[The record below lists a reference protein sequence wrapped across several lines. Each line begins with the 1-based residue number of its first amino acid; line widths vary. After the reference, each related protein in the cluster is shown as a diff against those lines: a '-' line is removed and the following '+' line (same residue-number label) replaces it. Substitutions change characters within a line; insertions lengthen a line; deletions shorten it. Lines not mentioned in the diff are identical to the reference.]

1 MSQLLA
7 QLPGLVAQVP
17 GLPAAGSLV
26 IPLVDNPKADFS
38 DTPWWLS
45 LIKALLIF
53 VYLLISTLLVIW
65 FERRVIGRMQQRP
78 GPNRAGPF
86 GLLQTLA
93 DGLKSMLKEDVTPA
107 AADKIIFTLAPL
119 ITATM
124 AFVSF
129 AIIPMG
135 NKASMFGHMTPL
147 QLTDFPIAVLLV
159 LAVGSVGVYG
169 IVLAGWS
176 SGSTYP
182 LLGGLRS
189 TAQVISYEI
198 AMGLSLVAVFIYSGS
213 MSTSQ
218 IVSGQSSLWYMIPA
232 FFSFAVYL
240 VTMVGE
246 TNRLP
251 FDLAEGEGE
260 LTGGFHT
267 EYGSMRFAMFFLGE
281 YINMFTVA
289 ALATTVFL
297 GGWQAPP
304 LVSLINNN
312 MFSGGWWG
320 IFWFTAKLWTF
331 MFFFVWLRGSLPRVR
346 YDQFMRFG
354 WKFLIPIT
362 LLWVVAVAFIRG
374 SQNGW
379 FGGGQV
385 TVPGVN
391 RVIPTATL
399 FAVGVIAVVA
409 LAVSWVWDNRRAD
422 EEARAVTNRVPTEI
436 DPFAGGYPVPPLPG
450 QTLREPIRASAAAIY
465 TRDGREPDAVPVGV
479 PAGVGAG
486 SATVTG
492 SVTGTASGA
501 GSTATITTPKE
512 DGRG

>member
-1 MSQLLA
+1 MSLIASLA
-7 QLPGLVAQVP
+7 T
-17 GLPAAGSLV
+17 GLPT
-26 IPLVDNPKADFS
+26 IDNPAADFS

-45 LIKALLIF
+45 LVKALF
-53 VYLLISTLLVIW
+53 VFAFLMVNTLLVIW

-78 GPNRAGPF
+78 GPNRTGPF

-93 DGLKSMLKEDVTPA
+93 DGIKLALKEDLTPKN
-107 AADKIIFTLAPL
+107 ADKVVFLLAP
-119 ITATM
+119 IIAGAM

-129 AIIPMG
+129 SIIPMG
-135 NKASMFGHMTPL
+135 STVSMFGHRTPL
-147 QLTDFPIAVLLV
+147 QLTDTPIAVLLV
-159 LAVGSVGVYG
+159 LAVAGVGVYG

-198 AMGLSLVAVFIYSGS
+198 AMGLSLVAIFIYSGS

-218 IVSGQSSLWYMIPA
+218 IVASQKSLWFIIPA
-232 FFSFAVYL
+232 FFSFVVYV

-267 EYGSMRFAMFFLGE
+267 EYSSLKFAMFFLGE
-281 YINMFTVA
+281 YVNMFTVS
-289 ALATTVFL
+289 ALATTMFL

-304 LVSLINNN
+304 GIAAINDG
-312 MFSGGWWG
+312 MFNQGWWG
-320 IFWFTAKLWTF
+320 LLWFVIKLWGF

-362 LLWVVAVAFIRG
+362 LLWVVSVAFIRG
-374 SQNGW
+374 AQLAF
-379 FGGGQV
+379 FGEDKFNIAGRQFQ
-385 TVPGVN
+385 
-391 RVIPTATL
+391 TATVIVL
-399 FAVGVIAVVA
+399 GVICVVA
-409 LAVSWVWDNRRAD
+409 LGVAWVWDGRR
-422 EEARAVTNRVPTEI
+422 EEKRQHVVERPEEI

-450 QTLREPIRASAAAIY
+450 QRLREPSL
-465 TRDGREPDAVPVGV
+465 VGQ
-479 PAGVGAG
+479 PEL
-486 SATVTG
+486 TDEET
-492 SVTGTASGA
+492 
-501 GSTATITTPKE
+501 
-512 DGRG
+512 DRG

>member
-1 MSQLLA
+1 MSLIT
-7 QLPGLVAQVP
+7 
-17 GLPAAGSLV
+17 SLV
-26 IPLVDNPKADFS
+26 SIDNPAADFS

-45 LIKALLIF
+45 LVKALF
-53 VYLLISTLLVIW
+53 VFVFLMVNTLVVIW

-93 DGLKSMLKEDVTPA
+93 DGIKLALKEDLIPKN
-107 AADKIIFTLAPL
+107 ADKVVFLLAPV
-119 ITATM
+119 IAGAM

-135 NKASMFGHMTPL
+135 AMVSMFGHRTPL
-147 QLTDFPIAVLLV
+147 QLTDTPVAVLLV
-159 LAVGSVGVYG
+159 LAVAGVGVYG

-198 AMGLSLVAVFIYSGS
+198 AMGLSLVAIFLYSGS

-218 IVSGQSSLWYMIPA
+218 IVASQKSLWFIVPA
-232 FFSFAVYL
+232 FFSFLVYV
-240 VTMVGE
+240 VTMCGE

-267 EYGSMRFAMFFLGE
+267 EYSSLKFAMFFLGE
-281 YINMFTVA
+281 YVNMFTVS
-289 ALATTVFL
+289 ALATTMFL

-304 LVSLINNN
+304 GIAAINDG
-312 MFSGGWWG
+312 MFNQGWWG
-320 IFWFTAKLWTF
+320 LLWFVIKLWMF

-362 LLWVVAVAFIRG
+362 LLWVVSVAFIRG
-374 SQNGW
+374 AQLAF
-379 FGGGQV
+379 FGDNV
-385 TVPGVN
+385 RMATVIV
-391 RVIPTATL
+391 
-399 FAVGVIAVVA
+399 VGVIATIA
-409 LAVSWVWDNRRAD
+409 LAVAWVWDGKRVA
-422 EEARAVTNRVPTEI
+422 AAVPVERPEEI

-450 QTLREPIRASAAAIY
+450 QRLREPGQHALDPGEPSLPGALSWAISGH
-465 TRDGREPDAVPVGV
+465 TD
-479 PAGVGAG
+479 PADEEA
-486 SATVTG
+486 
-492 SVTGTASGA
+492 
-501 GSTATITTPKE
+501 P
-512 DGRG
+512 RG